1 MNTASI
7 LIFLM
12 SSALLASCPLG
23 FPPEQACPE
32 DSPSCALYVD
42 GDGDALCDNPGPQ
55 PASDSEPSEEIL
67 PDTSETVSD
76 SLTVETEPVS
86 DSLPEQ
92 IEDEISLPEDIVI
105 TEIPVDT
112 VTWTAESSSTGSS
125 EFEETVEEGLIELF
139 PDSALMDTVSLEET
153 TAPDLT
159 CPLDYSP
166 EQACPEDSPF
176 CAFFINVN
184 DDLYC
189 DNPGERSDTSSTA
202 DADTTGSVGSPET
215 LAGGCPLGLPP
226 EAACPSADNA
236 LSPHFMGWSGCVNPS
251 GGGIN
256 RTLIVLIATGVLL
269 PIATCLKRRFRGR
282 RKEDRRKRKIAHI
295 TVQMISLI
303 VLGFL
308 IQGCFCPLGVAQYAL
323 IPGGLIFLGG
333 IGIAVLILPIIW
345 TTFFDRIYCGWVCPF
360 GALQDLLGKL
370 HVPRPPR
377 FPHKVHTILSGFKY
391 LLMVMFFGFLLLV
404 SSGQFAS
411 IVPQAFFCRYDPFH
425 TIFSFF
431 IVGSFIGA
439 IVTISLLVF
448 FPRFFCKYLCFYGAI
463 LSFFGR
469 VGLWKRFTR
478 KHPCG
483 NSGEN
488 TKE

>member
-1 MNTASI
+1 MNTSSI

-32 DSPSCALYVD
+32 DNPSCALYVD

-55 PASDSEPSEEIL
+55 PDGGSEPSEESP
-67 PDTSETVSD
+67 PDTSETAPDTLV
-76 SLTVETEPVS
+76 TEIESIP
-86 DSLPEQ
+86 DSLPEDL
-92 IEDEISLPEDIVI
+92 EVPADSA
-105 TEIPVDT
+105 
-112 VTWTAESSSTGSS
+112 TWTAESLSAESS
-125 EFEETVEEGLIELF
+125 EFEEPIDYSNTSEETVEEIQVDLFSDSISIDTLAIEEV
-139 PDSALMDTVSLEET
+139 SASNLE
-153 TAPDLT
+153 
-159 CPLDYSP
+159 CPLLYSP

-176 CAFFINVN
+176 CAYFTDADV
-184 DDLYC
+184 DLYC
-189 DNPGERSDTSSTA
+189 DNPGARPDSSSAVNVDTIGIA
-202 DADTTGSVGSPET
+202 DCPET

-236 LSPHFMGWSGCVNPS
+236 LSPHYMGWDGCVNPS

-269 PIATCLKRRFRGR
+269 PVATCLKRRFRGR

-295 TVQMISLI
+295 SVQMTSLI

-308 IQGCFCPLGVAQYAL
+308 IQGCFCPLGVVQYAL
-323 IPGGLIFLGG
+323 LPGGLIFLG
-333 IGIAVLILPIIW
+333 ILGIAVLILPIIW

-377 FPHKVHTILSGFKY
+377 FPHKVHAVLSGFRY
-391 LLMVMFFGFLLLV
+391 LLMILFFGFLLLI
-404 SSGQFAS
+404 SSGQFANIS
-411 IVPQAFFCRYDPFH
+411 QQAFFCRYDPFH

-431 IVGSFIGA
+431 IVGSFTGA
-439 IVTISLLVF
+439 IVTISILVF

-463 LSFFGR
+463 LSFLGR
-469 VGLWKRFTR
+469 VGLWKRFTK

-483 NSGEN
+483 NP
-488 TKE
+488 KE